1 MNKVTHFCMQGV
13 YVPHVSANST
23 LGLRDH
29 ESLASLHL
37 GAKFL

>member
-1 MNKVTHFCMQGV
+1 MNKVTQLRVQGS
-13 YVPHVSANST
+13 YVPHVFANSM
-23 LGLRDH
+23 LGLSEH